1 MRKKTYAVRYIAG
14 QPVERIFPSDALY
27 QAEHALPAVPLLQQ
41 SDRLR
46 VLVWNI
52 FKQQRLNWLSVLQ
65 NFGKGSQLVLLQ
77 EAQSTP
83 DLIRF
88 ATTHYVAADQVPAV
102 VLPQHPSGVMTLSA
116 VQPLYCCPLREKEP
130 LLRLSKSALITVY
143 HLQNEQQLMVINIH
157 AINFSIGVEVYGKQL
172 DAIGEQVKRHAGPVI
187 MAGDFNAWSR
197 QRINALYQFASVMAL
212 REVRFID
219 DQRRRTFGRPLDFV
233 FYRGLTVY
241 QSSVLVT
248 QASDHNPLLVEFQL
262 PN

>member
-1 MRKKTYAVRYIAG
+1 MRKKTYAVRYSAG
-14 QPVERIFPSDALY
+14 QPVERIFSSGVQYPVM
-27 QAEHALPAVPLLQQ
+27 QALPEEPLLEKN
-41 SDRLR
+41 DVLR

-52 FKQQRLNWLSVLQ
+52 YKQQRLYWLSVLQ
-65 NFGKGSQLVLLQ
+65 NFGKDAHLVLLQ

-83 DLIRF
+83 ELIRF
-88 ATTHYVAADQVPAV
+88 ATANYVATDQVPAII
-102 VLPQHPSGVMTLSA
+102 LPQHLSGVMTLSA
-116 VQPLYCCPLREKEP
+116 AQPLYCCPLREREP
-130 LLRLSKSALITVY
+130 LLPLSKSALITVY
-143 HLQNEQQLMVINIH
+143 ALQSAQQLMVINIH

-197 QRINALYQFASVMAL
+197 QRINALYQFASEIAL
-212 REVRFID
+212 REVRFVD

-233 FYRGLTVY
+233 FYRGLHVM

-262 PN
+262 PV